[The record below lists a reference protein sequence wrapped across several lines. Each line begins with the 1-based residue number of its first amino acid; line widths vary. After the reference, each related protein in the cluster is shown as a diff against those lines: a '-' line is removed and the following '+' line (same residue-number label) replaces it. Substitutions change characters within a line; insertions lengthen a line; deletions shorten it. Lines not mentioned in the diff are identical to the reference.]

1 MTTNTAGVQNNLKP
15 RLADRVRHSSQTLVL
30 LGVAIIFFIV
40 SLTVSSSKLFS
51 LVHIASFLAM
61 AALGQTLVFLIAG
74 IDLSVSSVISGASI
88 LTCSLLKAGFPLG
101 LSVIIVIAGCA
112 AIGIINGV
120 GIVKFN
126 IPPLVM
132 TVAMQRILQGV
143 ILIITNG
150 RPAAIS
156 TDVLGEIVNNSL
168 IGPLSGAIVIMIV
181 CIAILTWMLYK
192 TKLGREIYM
201 LGSNLKVA
209 RLSGVN
215 ISGVTIKVYTIAAIL
230 TGITGI
236 MLLGY
241 TGTAAVRIGE
251 SYLLPSIAAVLLG
264 GTSPLGGKGNV
275 IKTFLGA
282 FILTNIVSLLTVI
295 QVSESIRQIIEGLIV
310 LFFVII
316 NNFNLQFGA
325 IKKKAKRVNDEA

>member
-1 MTTNTAGVQNNLKP
+1 MTMNTVDMQNSFKP
-15 RLADRVRHSSQTLVL
+15 KFTDRLRNSSQTLLL
-30 LGVAIIFFIV
+30 LGVAIAFFVV
-40 SLTVSSSKLFS
+40 SFAVSSSKLFS
-51 LVHIASFLAM
+51 LIHIASFLAM
-61 AALGQTLVFLIAG
+61 AALGQSLVFLIAG
-74 IDLSVSSVISGASI
+74 IDLSVSSVISGAAI

-101 LSVIIVIAGCA
+101 LSVLIVIIACA
-112 AIGIINGV
+112 VVGVINGI

-156 TDVLGEIVNNSL
+156 TDALGNIVNNAL
-168 IGPLSGAIVIMIV
+168 IGPLSGAVVIMIV
-181 CIAILTWMLYK
+181 CIVLLSWMLYK

-201 LGSNLKVA
+201 LGSNMKVA

-215 ISGVTIKVYTIAAIL
+215 INAVTIKVYTIAAVL

-264 GTSPLGGKGNV
+264 GTSPLGGKGDV

-282 FILTNIVSLLTVI
+282 FILTNIVSLLTVVQI
-295 QVSESIRQIIEGLIV
+295 SESIRQIIEGLIV

-316 NNFNLQFGA
+316 NNFNLQLKTV
-325 IKKKAKRVNDEA
+325 KKQSKTVNHEA